1 MKLQKEFDHLFEN
14 FTTGVV
20 FHDAQSQVIFANPEA
35 LRLLGLTID
44 QMLGKNATD
53 PHWRFIRED
62 ESLMPLN
69 EFPVNQVLASGKPI
83 KNLVIGII
91 RSDLTRPVWAM
102 CNAHPEFDQAENIYQ
117 VIVNFTD
124 VTDRRNATD
133 QLKSSLQ
140 FTKDLIGSMK
150 EGFIV
155 IDSQWI
161 IQDVNPAFCLMTGF
175 SHEELVGQKIPY
187 PYWPAEEVDYLK
199 GVCDAK
205 VLKVRE
211 SLELIFMRKDG
222 TRFPIIASPS
232 LVKNAKGE
240 IVSYISSITDISE
253 RKEAELKIKAALEES
268 KSAAIIKSRFLDTA
282 AHELRTPVSA
292 FSLLLQLTQKKLE
305 QGIAVEMPILIRMRK
320 QVDRISDLVV
330 ELMDVSRLERGVLNL
345 KLKKTDIASMIASC
359 LDDFRLRAP
368 KRPMHF
374 IQPEHPIEI
383 TIDPLRINQVIS
395 NLIDNALKYSFEDTP
410 IKVSIT
416 TTQTHL
422 CVSVKD
428 QGHGITE
435 EKQKDL
441 FAPFSRGSDDL
452 TDKSG
457 GLGLGLFISR
467 EIITLHG
474 GTMGVRSTIG
484 EGSTFYFELPLDK
497 K

>member
-14 FTTGVV
+14 FSTGVV
-20 FHDAQSQVIFANPEA
+20 FHDALSQVLFANPEA
-35 LRLLGLTID
+35 LRILGLSLD
-44 QMLGKNATD
+44 QMLGKTAAD

-62 ESLMPLN
+62 QSLMPLD
-69 EFPVNQVLASGKPI
+69 EFPVKQVIASGKPI
-83 KNLVIGII
+83 KNLVLGIL
-91 RSDLTRPVWAM
+91 RSDIDHPIWAM
-102 CNAHPEFDQAENIYQ
+102 CNAHPEFDQAGNLYQ
-117 VIVNFTD
+117 VVVNFIDITE
-124 VTDRRNATD
+124 RRNASE

-140 FTKDLIGSMK
+140 FTKDLIGCMND
-150 EGFIV
+150 GFLV
-155 IDSQWI
+155 VDYQWI

-175 SHEELVGQKIPY
+175 SHGELVGQKRPY
-187 PYWPAEEVDYLK
+187 SYWPAEEVDNIQRA
-199 GVCDAK
+199 CDET
-205 VLKVRE
+205 VSNVRE
-211 SLELIFMRKDG
+211 SYELIFMRKDG
-222 TRFPIIASPS
+222 SRFPIIASPS
-232 LVKNAKGE
+232 VVKNDKGE
-240 IVSYISSITDISE
+240 AVSFISTITDISQ
-253 RKEAELKIKAALEES
+253 RKESELRIKAALEES

-345 KLKKTDIASMIASC
+345 KLKKADIASMIAST

-368 KRPMHF
+368 NRKLHFNRPDA
-374 IQPEHPIEI
+374 PIEI

-395 NLIDNALKYSFEDTP
+395 NLIDNALKYSFEDSP
-410 IKVSIT
+410 IEVSIT

-422 CVSVKD
+422 CASVKD

-441 FAPFSRGSDDL
+441 FAPFSRGSDEL

-467 EIITLHG
+467 EIIILHG
-474 GTMGVRSTIG
+474 GTIAVKSTIG